1 LYFLLALAKFIS
13 PTQQLHYAIMS
24 NQLLGGGE
32 PVNRVCAVRRQERVG
47 GVGFVTPQV
56 IRPESPPQ
64 SLKIHRVPPSFPFPR
79 NYQNAQNNLLRDF
92 DGRPFLNTP
101 PLSSQ
106 VPRTALGNAFDTLAA
121 YGASGIKGGWGSPN
135 MTFAFFRTCLAGSQV
150 SRVPV
155 DKRQCYDTLA
165 SASMQTALF
174 LLEFLEFKKGLPPH
188 VPRSFMA

>member
-1 LYFLLALAKFIS
+1 MYFLLALAKFIS

-24 NQLLGGGE
+24 NQLLGGGVPRGAGE

-79 NYQNAQNNLLRDF
+79 NFQNAQNNLLRDF

-106 VPRTALGNAFDTLAA
+106 VPRTALGNAFDTSAA

-135 MTFAFFRTCLAGSQV
+135 MTFFITAFRRTPLS
-150 SRVPV
+150 
-155 DKRQCYDTLA
+155 
-165 SASMQTALF
+165 
-174 LLEFLEFKKGLPPH
+174 
-188 VPRSFMA
+188 

>member
-1 LYFLLALAKFIS
+1 MYFLLALAKFIS

-101 PLSSQ
+101 PFLPKFLELLDDD
-106 VPRTALGNAFDTLAA
+106 VDTLAA
-121 YGASGIKGGWGSPN
+121 YGTFFVRLRKEVIIKL
-135 MTFAFFRTCLAGSQV
+135 FYAFW
-150 SRVPV
+150 
-155 DKRQCYDTLA
+155 
-165 SASMQTALF
+165 
-174 LLEFLEFKKGLPPH
+174 
-188 VPRSFMA
+188 

>member
-1 LYFLLALAKFIS
+1 MYFLLALAKFIS
-13 PTQQLHYAIMS
+13 PTQQLHYAIKIS
-24 NQLLGGGE
+24 INQLVGGGWGGGQF
-32 PVNRVCAVRRQERVG
+32 PLSVLLRTATRVCAVRRQERVG

-106 VPRTALGNAFDTLAA
+106 VPRTALI
-121 YGASGIKGGWGSPN
+121 SI
-135 MTFAFFRTCLAGSQV
+135 
-150 SRVPV
+150 SRRLIR
-155 DKRQCYDTLA
+155 RQIENRGCH
-165 SASMQTALF
+165 
-174 LLEFLEFKKGLPPH
+174 LPL
-188 VPRSFMA
+188 

>member
-1 LYFLLALAKFIS
+1 
-13 PTQQLHYAIMS
+13 MS

-79 NYQNAQNNLLRDF
+79 NFQNAQNNF

-101 PLSSQ
+101 P
-106 VPRTALGNAFDTLAA
+106 
-121 YGASGIKGGWGSPN
+121 
-135 MTFAFFRTCLAGSQV
+135 
-150 SRVPV
+150 
-155 DKRQCYDTLA
+155 
-165 SASMQTALF
+165 F
-174 LLEFLEFKKGLPPH
+174 LPKFLELRLAMRSI
-188 VPRSFMA
+188 PRRHTGHRALRGAGVLQI

>member
-1 LYFLLALAKFIS
+1 
-13 PTQQLHYAIMS
+13 MS
-24 NQLLGGGE
+24 NQLLGEGGE

-79 NYQNAQNNLLRDF
+79 NFQNAQNNF

-135 MTFAFFRTCLAGSQV
+135 MTFFITGFRRTPLS
-150 SRVPV
+150 
-155 DKRQCYDTLA
+155 Y
-165 SASMQTALF
+165 
-174 LLEFLEFKKGLPPH
+174 

>member
-1 LYFLLALAKFIS
+1 MDTSRLNLGILLDVYFHCTGFVIC
-13 PTQQLHYAIMS
+13 T
-24 NQLLGGGE
+24 
-32 PVNRVCAVRRQERVG
+32 VERVG

-135 MTFAFFRTCLAGSQV
+135 MTFAFFRTCLAGSQLEV

-165 SASMQTALF
+165 SASRVRTSF
-174 LLEFLEFKKGLPPH
+174 GGEFSLKYFT
-188 VPRSFMA
+188 

>member
-1 LYFLLALAKFIS
+1 MYFLLALAKFIS

-106 VPRTALGNAFDTLAA
+106 VPRTALISISRRLIRRQIENR
-121 YGASGIKGGWGSPN
+121 GGTYPS
-135 MTFAFFRTCLAGSQV
+135 RTCQ
-150 SRVPV
+150 
-155 DKRQCYDTLA
+155 
-165 SASMQTALF
+165 
-174 LLEFLEFKKGLPPH
+174 
-188 VPRSFMA
+188 

>member
-1 LYFLLALAKFIS
+1 MYFLLALAKFIS

-24 NQLLGGGE
+24 NQLWGGA
-32 PVNRVCAVRRQERVG
+32 VNRVCAVRRQERVG

-79 NYQNAQNNLLRDF
+79 NFQNAQNNLLRDF

-135 MTFAFFRTCLAGSQV
+135 MTFFITGFRRTPLS
-150 SRVPV
+150 
-155 DKRQCYDTLA
+155 
-165 SASMQTALF
+165 
-174 LLEFLEFKKGLPPH
+174 
-188 VPRSFMA
+188 

>member
-1 LYFLLALAKFIS
+1 
-13 PTQQLHYAIMS
+13 MS

-92 DGRPFLNTP
+92 DGRPFLKSSKRACHPTAVARAAAASWLES
-101 PLSSQ
+101 LS
-106 VPRTALGNAFDTLAA
+106 L
-121 YGASGIKGGWGSPN
+121 
-135 MTFAFFRTCLAGSQV
+135 
-150 SRVPV
+150 
-155 DKRQCYDTLA
+155 
-165 SASMQTALF
+165 
-174 LLEFLEFKKGLPPH
+174 
-188 VPRSFMA
+188 